1 MLASDIRKVFAAENR
16 IDDSEMSD
24 VDHLTDIFM
33 DVSQGTES
41 TTEQQDEQRGS
52 WRPDNSNNIDTNIRE
67 TIAEIRNRYG
77 LQTQLSDDQLVML
90 VKAYFEGD
98 GDTAIA
104 RRLGDVSLDK
114 TVTRAR
120 LRLHLFRK
128 HDTAA
133 DFDVDSLKACLEA
146 GNAGAECARRLDIGK
161 STANR
166 YRRIFKAKAEAEQVG
181 HEYSERFSRY
191 CGRETDDSDLEPL
204 SIVDDGLADAV
215 AGAGADN
222 PQLQ

>member
-1 MLASDIRKVFAAENR
+1 
-16 IDDSEMSD
+16 MSD

-33 DVSQGTES
+33 DVSQGAES

-52 WRPDNSNNIDTNIRE
+52 WRPNTSGDADTNIRE
-67 TIAEIRNRYG
+67 TIAEMRDCYG
-77 LQTQLSDDQLVML
+77 LQTQLSDNQLVTL

-120 LRLHLFRK
+120 LSLHLFRER
-128 HDTAA
+128 DTAA
-133 DFDVDSLKACLEA
+133 DFDVEGLKECLEA
-146 GNAGAECARRLDIGK
+146 GNSGAGCARRLDIGK

-166 YRRIFKAKAEAEQVG
+166 YRRIFKAKAEAEQVN
-181 HEYSERFSRY
+181 HEYSKRFHQY
-191 CGRETDDSDLEPL
+191 CQEEADDDDLEPL
-204 SIVDDGLADAV
+204 SNMSDGLSDAV

>member
-1 MLASDIRKVFAAENR
+1 
-16 IDDSEMSD
+16 MSD

-33 DVSQGTES
+33 DVSQGTGS
-41 TTEQQDEQRGS
+41 TIEQQDEQRGS
-52 WRPDNSNNIDTNIRE
+52 WRPDKSDDTDTNIRE
-67 TIAEIRNRYG
+67 TIAEMRDRYG
-77 LQTQLSDDQLVML
+77 LQTQLSDDQLVTL

-98 GDTAIA
+98 GDAVIA

-120 LRLHLFRK
+120 LSLHLFRER
-128 HDTAA
+128 DTAA
-133 DFDVDSLKACLEA
+133 DFDVESLKDCLEA
-146 GNAGAECARRLDIGK
+146 GNSGAECARRLDIGK

-166 YRRIFKAKAEAEQVG
+166 YRRIFKAKAKAQQVG
-181 HEYSERFSRY
+181 HEYSERFHQY
-191 CGRETDDSDLEPL
+191 CRGETDDSDLEPL

-215 AGAGADN
+215 ADDGADN